1 MTGLSQRIAGKLR
14 SWHKRRQLKRL
25 RDPDY
30 AFLFTAEAQADT
42 YVCFDCETTGL
53 NPKEDKI
60 ISLSAIKIRGNEVL
74 TSEAL
79 NLMIAQSQPIRAES
93 IVVHRI
99 RNADLQTSPDAATT
113 VPVLLSEREAI
124 AQFLHFI
131 GAHPL
136 VGYYLEFDVAMVNQ
150 VLKPWLGITL
160 PNPQIE
166 VSELYYRQR
175 LSELQHGLA
184 MPNIDLKFE
193 TILQRLHIPNIGQ
206 HDAFSDAL
214 MTALIFLKLQALV
227 KSS

>member
-1 MTGLSQRIAGKLR
+1 MAGVLSAWRK
-14 SWHKRRQLKRL
+14 KRQFKRL
-25 RDPDY
+25 RDPRY
-30 AFLFTAEAQADT
+30 AFLFTGEAETDT
-42 YVCFDCETTGL
+42 YICFDCETTGL
-53 NPKEDKI
+53 NPKEDRI
-60 ISLSAIKIRGNEVL
+60 VSLSAIKIRGNQVL

-79 NLMIAQSQPIRAES
+79 NLLIPQDAAISAES

-99 RNADLQTSPDAATT
+99 RNADLHSAALGDEEGN
-113 VPVLLSEREAI
+113 VEVLPEREAI
-124 AQFLHFI
+124 GRFLEFI

-150 VLKPWLGITL
+150 VVKPWLGVEL
-160 PNPQIE
+160 PNRRIE

-175 LSELQHGLA
+175 LSELEHGLA

-193 TILQRLHIPNIGQ
+193 TILQRLQIPNIGQ

-214 MTALIFLKLQALV
+214 MTALIFLKLQSLV